1 MIEYH
6 YETEFRV
13 ENEMKVSDWMK
24 RIIEEEGYVVDK
36 LDYIF
41 CNDERLLSLN
51 LEYLGHD
58 TYTDII
64 TFDYSKGRNISG
76 DVFISIDRVRE
87 NALKYKEDFEKE
99 FLRVACHGILHLMG
113 YKDKTEAEGLEMRK
127 KEEEKINMF
136 HVEQ

>member
-99 FLRVACHGILHLMG
+99 FLRVALYGFLHFIG
-113 YKDKTEAEGLEMRK
+113 YKDKTEAEALEMRK
-127 KEEEKINMF
+127 KEEEKIKMF